1 MSGGQRQRISI
12 ARAFLKNAPILL
24 LDEPTS
30 AIDTETEAEIQ
41 KAITRVAR
49 DKTVIVMAH
58 RLSTI
63 QNADCIYVVENGA
76 IAESGTHR
84 ELLARNGIYAGL
96 YGKEVGV
103 DER

>member
-1 MSGGQRQRISI
+1 MPGQSGACLLYTAQVGERGVKLSGGQRQRISI

-49 DKTVIVMAH
+49 DKTVIVIAVSYTH
-58 RLSTI
+58 LDVYKRQILS
-63 QNADCIYVVENGA
+63 
-76 IAESGTHR
+76 
-84 ELLARNGIYAGL
+84 L
-96 YGKEVGV
+96 
-103 DER
+103 